1 MLLDSAHIAALA
13 LDIIEEHFGDVV
25 QVPSNQLLLL
35 MQTSLWYTKSA
46 IPPVQ
51 QPRS

>member
-25 QVPSNQLLLL
+25 QVPSVQLVGTDAHIHVVLK
-35 MQTSLWYTKSA
+35 MQ
-46 IPPVQ
+46 VHCCQ
-51 QPRS
+51 